1 MQNQVQQ
8 HSYRSRAVP
17 RQLPELV
24 EPELMPSL
32 AVPMLGRSGSVQSRA
47 GQGLCL
53 LMLNSYRLWPMLRQ
67 LPVLV
72 EPEVLPSLFAPVLDR
87 FGPVQAVPPLAGQR
101 LRRQPLPW
109 RVRAAGALRR
119 LMKIQVYRHLYRSQ
133 AGPRQLPVLVEP
145 VVPPSLAVLAM
156 LHFAPVQA
164 VPPLAGQRLPRQPL
178 PGWVMAAR
186 TLHRLMKNQVQQ
198 HSYRPWA
205 GPPLLPV

>member
-17 RQLPELV
+17 RQLPVLV
-24 EPELMPSL
+24 EPVVPPSL
-32 AVPMLGRSGSVQSRA
+32 AVLAMLH
-47 GQGLCL
+47 
-53 LMLNSYRLWPMLRQ
+53 
-67 LPVLV
+67 
-72 EPEVLPSLFAPVLDR
+72 FA
-87 FGPVQAVPPLAGQR
+87 PVQAVPPLAGQR
-101 LRRQPLPW
+101 LRQQPLPW

-164 VPPLAGQRLPRQPL
+164 VPPLAGQRLRQQPL
-178 PGWVMAAR
+178 P
-186 TLHRLMKNQVQQ
+186 
-198 HSYRPWA
+198 
-205 GPPLLPV
+205 